1 MEEDLH
7 FLVKDFALHFEGIMV
22 CVSTLWVQYK
32 NVWGEQFFKALYNAH
47 VNSCE
52 FVGRITIFVFARELS

>member
-22 CVSTLWVQYK
+22 CVSTLWVQYRMCGG
-32 NVWGEQFFKALYNAH
+32 NNFLRPFIML
-47 VNSCE
+47 
-52 FVGRITIFVFARELS
+52 T